1 MGCHATEWDAVGWDR
16 GDGKSCDA
24 MGCNV
29 WDELQ
34 CNDVRCGGMG
44 WMGWGLMRCPVRHRS
59 TLCPITSL
67 RAGLGAPSLLPF
79 PPSSFGALRRAGSR
93 HCPQR
98 APLPRSTAPRRAPSA
113 PNAWRPRLRSRCA
126 VPGRGDAGGLEG
138 FAPVPPL
145 AVTDSAAPHIASPWA
160 RGAARSCGQI
170 GADVQGAGWEG
181 AVFPPPSFLFL
192 APTDAFAVSALGSA
206 LNSTPPSLSTPRP
219 SPFIHFRFAKLS
231 PALPADPP
239 THSPPPTAPRS
250 IYQLF
255 SAQDGETEAPP
266 APHPTPTPFPRADP
280 LPQRCALS
288 SPGLFL

>member
-1 MGCHATEWDAVGWDR
+1 MDGLGAHEMPCAAPLHAD
-16 GDGKSCDA
+16 
-24 MGCNV
+24 
-29 WDELQ
+29 
-34 CNDVRCGGMG
+34 
-44 WMGWGLMRCPVRHRS
+44 

-231 PALPADPP
+231 PTLPADPP
-239 THSPPPTAPRS
+239 TQPPSNSST
-250 IYQLF
+250 LHL
-255 SAQDGETEAPP
+255 SAFLCSGWGNRGTTS
-266 APHPTPTPFPRADP
+266 PTPHTNP
-280 LPQRCALS
+280 LSQGRSPSPALCFVLPGAFLVNKALFGNCPLSTFRRCAPS
-288 SPGLFL
+288 ISG